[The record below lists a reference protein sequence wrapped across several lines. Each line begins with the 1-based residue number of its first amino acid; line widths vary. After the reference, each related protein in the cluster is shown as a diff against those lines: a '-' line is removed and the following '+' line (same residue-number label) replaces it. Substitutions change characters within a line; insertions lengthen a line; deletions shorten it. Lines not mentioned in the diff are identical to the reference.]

1 MAERKGR
8 GSAYRSLL
16 EDKEVKRWYNN
27 VARGSIVTA
36 DVYLRR
42 LGNFCEAHK
51 LTPKKFAAKSEKE
64 IYGIL
69 LDYVTELEKR
79 ELSGSYIASILK
91 ALRSWL
97 SHCDKPMKKKIR
109 VRDSG
114 IHPTLKDERVP
125 TPQELKSIF
134 LSGDKKSRVA
144 CALVAHSGLRI
155 QTLGSYTGDDGL
167 VLGDLPKMKVKDE
180 SVVFEETPA
189 KVVVRHELS
198 KAGHTY
204 FSFLSE
210 EGCEYVKEYL
220 EERLRNGE
228 KLKEDSPILTPKT
241 ARKPFISTTKV
252 SHAIRG
258 AIRSAGFQ
266 WRPYVLR
273 SYFDTQLMLA
283 ESKGYVLRDYRTFW
297 MGHVGDIEHRYTT
310 NKARLSSQVI
320 DDMREAYGKSQ
331 EFLQTKVPE
340 LPREDDLKRMFRS
353 ELLRMAGF
361 TDEEI
366 EKESLLE
373 LTEEELRDAVRG
385 RLLNTNS
392 SNNCNQKVIS
402 IEEIETYLEDG
413 WEFVTTLPNDKMVV
427 RFPNEV
433 SSHVPT
439 YQTTGLRD

>member
-1 MAERKGR
+1 MRYETIILGLTDSLIMTKRKGR
-8 GSAYRSLL
+8 GTAYKPLL
-16 EDKEVKRWYNN
+16 EDKEVKRWYDN

-42 LGNFCEAHK
+42 LGNFCRGHK
-51 LTPKKFAAKSEKE
+51 LTPRKFAAKSKKE
-64 IYGIL
+64 LYKVL
-69 LDYVTELEKR
+69 LDYVTELEDKD
-79 ELSGSYIASILK
+79 LTGSYITSILK

-97 SHCDKPMKKKIR
+97 GHNDKVIQKKIK

-125 TPQELKSIF
+125 TPQELKGIF
-134 LSGDKKSRVA
+134 LSGDKKTRVM

-167 VLGDLPKMKVKDE
+167 VVGDLPEMKVKGD
-180 SVVFEETPA
+180 SIAFEKTPTI
-189 KVVVRHELS
+189 VVVRHELS
-198 KAGHTY
+198 KAGQRY

-210 EGCEYVKEYL
+210 EGCEYLKDYL

-228 KLKEDSPILTPKT
+228 KMKMDSPILTPKT

-258 AIRSAGFQ
+258 AIRKSGFQ

-283 ESKGYVLRDYRTFW
+283 ESKGCVLRDYRTFW

-310 NKARLSSQVI
+310 NKAKLPAQVVE
-320 DDMREAYGKSQ
+320 DMREAYSRSQ

-340 LPREDDLKRMFRS
+340 LPKEEELKRIFRT
-353 ELLRMAGF
+353 ELLRMSGF
-361 TDEEI
+361 TEEEI
-366 EKESLLE
+366 EKDSLCNISD
-373 LTEEELRDAVRG
+373 EELRDIIRN
-385 RLLNTNS
+385 RLVGANP
-392 SNNCNQKVIS
+392 NNNHQKVVGMDQ
-402 IEEIETYLEDG
+402 IERYVTEG
-413 WEFVTTLPNDKMVV
+413 WEFVTALPNNKVI
-427 RFPNEV
+427 
-433 SSHVPT
+433 
-439 YQTTGLRD
+439 LRYPS

>member
-1 MAERKGR
+1 MADRRRR
-8 GSAYRSLL
+8 GTAYKSVL

-42 LGNFCEAHK
+42 LGNFCEGHK

-79 ELSGSYIASILK
+79 ELSGSYITSILK

-97 SHCDKPMKKKIR
+97 SHNDKPMKKKIR
-109 VRDSG
+109 VRNSG
-114 IHPTLKDERVP
+114 IHPTLKGERVP
-125 TPQELKSIF
+125 TRKELKGIF
-134 LSGDKKSRVA
+134 LSGDKKARVA
-144 CALVAHSGLRI
+144 CALVAHSGLRT
-155 QTLGSYTGDDGL
+155 QTLGNYTGDDGL
-167 VLGDLPKMKVKDE
+167 IIGDFPEMKVEGE
-180 SVVFEETPA
+180 SVVFEKTPA

-204 FSFLSE
+204 FTFLSE
-210 EGCEYVKEYL
+210 EGCEYMKDYL

-228 KLKEDSPILTPKT
+228 KLMKDSPILTPKI
-241 ARKPFISTTKV
+241 ARKPFISTAKV
-252 SHAIRG
+252 SHAIRET
-258 AIRSAGFQ
+258 IRSAGFH

-283 ESKGYVLRDYRTFW
+283 ESKGCVLRDYRTFW

-310 NKARLSSQVI
+310 NKGRLPAQVI
-320 DDMREAYGKSQ
+320 EDMRESYAKSR
-331 EFLQTKVPE
+331 EHLQTKVLESPKE
-340 LPREDDLKRMFRS
+340 EDLKRMFRS

-361 TDEEI
+361 TEEKIDE
-366 EKESLLE
+366 ESLLE
-373 LTEEELRDAVRG
+373 LTEEEFREGVRG

-392 SNNCNQKVIS
+392 SNNSNQKVIS
-402 IEEIETYLEDG
+402 IEEVEKYLKDG
-413 WEFVTTLPNDKMVV
+413 WEFVTTLPNDKMIVK
-427 RFPNEV
+427 F
-433 SSHVPT
+433 SS
-439 YQTTGLRD
+439 

>member
-1 MAERKGR
+1 MADRKGR
-8 GSAYRSLL
+8 GSVYKSLL
-16 EDKEVKRWYNN
+16 KDKEVKRWYNN

-42 LGNFCEAHK
+42 LGNFCKGHK
-51 LTPKKFAAKSEKE
+51 LTPKKFAGKSEKE

-69 LDYVTELEKR
+69 LDYVTELEKKG
-79 ELSGSYIASILK
+79 LSGSYITSILK

-97 SHCDKPMKKKIR
+97 SHSDKPMKKKIR

-125 TPQELKSIF
+125 TPQELKNIF
-134 LSGDKKSRVA
+134 LSGDKKTRVA
-144 CALVAHSGLRI
+144 GALLAHSGLRI

-167 VLGDLPKMKVKDE
+167 VVGDFPEMKVKGE
-180 SVVFEETPA
+180 SVVFEKTPA

-198 KAGHTY
+198 KAGHRY

-210 EGCEYVKEYL
+210 EGCEYMKDYL

-228 KLKEDSPILTPKT
+228 KLKKDSPILTPKT

-283 ESKGYVLRDYRTFW
+283 ESKGCVLRDYRTFW

-310 NKARLSSQVI
+310 NKGRLPAQVI
-320 DDMREAYGKSQ
+320 EDMREAYGKSQ
-331 EFLQTKVPE
+331 EFLQTKVPQGPKE
-340 LPREDDLKRMFRS
+340 EDLKRMFRA
-353 ELLRMAGF
+353 ELLRMAGYENEEMEK
-361 TDEEI
+361 DGLLELPEEKLSEVVRERLLASKGNNNSNQKAISMDEI
-366 EKESLLE
+366 EK
-373 LTEEELRDAVRG
+373 
-385 RLLNTNS
+385 
-392 SNNCNQKVIS
+392 
-402 IEEIETYLEDG
+402 YLEEG
-413 WEFVTTLPNDKMVV
+413 WEFVTTLPNNKVVV
-427 RFPNEV
+427 RFP
-433 SSHVPT
+433 S
-439 YQTTGLRD
+439 

>member
-1 MAERKGR
+1 MADRKGR
-8 GSAYRSLL
+8 GTAYKSLL
-16 EDKEVKRWYNN
+16 EDKEMKRWYNN
-27 VARGSIVTA
+27 VARGSIITA

-42 LGNFCEAHK
+42 LGNFCQAHK
-51 LTPKKFAAKSEKE
+51 LTPQKFAAKSQKE

-69 LDYVTELEKR
+69 LDYVTELEDR
-79 ELSGSYIASILK
+79 ELTGSYITSILK

-97 SHCDKPMKKKIR
+97 SHNDKPMKKKIR

-125 TPQELKSIF
+125 TQQELKNVF
-134 LSGDKKSRVA
+134 LSGDKKTRVA
-144 CALVAHSGLRI
+144 CALLAHSGLRI

-167 VLGDLPKMKVKDE
+167 VVGDFPEMKVKGE
-180 SVVFEETPA
+180 SVAFEKTPA
-189 KVVVRHELS
+189 KVVVRHDLS

-210 EGCEYVKEYL
+210 EGCEYMKDYL

-252 SHAIRG
+252 SHAVRG

-273 SYFDTQLMLA
+273 SYFDTELMLA
-283 ESKGYVLRDYRTFW
+283 ESKGCVLRDYRTFW

-310 NKARLSSQVI
+310 NKGRLPSQVI
-320 DDMREAYGKSQ
+320 EDMRESYAKSQ
-331 EFLQTKVPE
+331 EFLQTKVLEGPKE
-340 LPREDDLKRMFRS
+340 EDLKRMFRS

-366 EKESLLE
+366 ERDSLWE
-373 LTEEELRDAVRG
+373 ISEEELRDIIRN
-385 RLLNTNS
+385 RLLGTKVD
-392 SNNCNQKVIS
+392 NNCRQMVVGMDKIDRYVA
-402 IEEIETYLEDG
+402 EG
-413 WEFVTTLPNDKMVV
+413 WEFVTALPNKKVIL
-427 RFPNEV
+427 RL
-433 SSHVPT
+433 SS
-439 YQTTGLRD
+439 

>member
-1 MAERKGR
+1 MADQRGR
-8 GSAYRSLL
+8 GTAYKPLL
-16 EDKEVKRWYNN
+16 EDKEVERWYNN
-27 VARGSIVTA
+27 VARGSVVTA

-79 ELSGSYIASILK
+79 ELSGSYITSILK

-167 VLGDLPKMKVKDE
+167 VIGDIPEMRLEGK
-180 SVVFEETPA
+180 SVVFENAPA

-204 FSFLSE
+204 FTFLSD
-210 EGCEYVKEYL
+210 EGCEYLKDYL

-228 KLKEDSPILTPKT
+228 KLKKDSPILTPKI

-252 SHAIRG
+252 SHAIRE

-310 NKARLSSQVI
+310 NKGRLPSQVI
-320 DDMREAYGKSQ
+320 EDMRDAYSKSQ
-331 EFLQTKVPE
+331 EFLQTKMPQGPKE
-340 LPREDDLKRMFRS
+340 EDLKRMFRA
-353 ELLRMAGF
+353 ELLRMVGYE
-361 TDEEI
+361 DEEMEENGLLELPEARLSEVIRERLLASKNGNNLNQKAISIDEI
-366 EKESLLE
+366 EK
-373 LTEEELRDAVRG
+373 
-385 RLLNTNS
+385 
-392 SNNCNQKVIS
+392 
-402 IEEIETYLEDG
+402 YLEDG
-413 WEFVTTLPNDKMVV
+413 WEFVTTLPNSKVVV
-427 RFPNEV
+427 RFP
-433 SSHVPT
+433 S
-439 YQTTGLRD
+439 